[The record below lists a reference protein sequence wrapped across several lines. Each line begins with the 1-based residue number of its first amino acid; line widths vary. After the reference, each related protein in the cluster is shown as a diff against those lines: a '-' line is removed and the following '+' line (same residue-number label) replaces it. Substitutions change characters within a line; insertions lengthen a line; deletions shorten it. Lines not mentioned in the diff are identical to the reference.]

1 MVYRYSWIAGAGA
14 LGIAFWEL
22 SFVLRPSVVGTPWQL
37 AIIIATTLGAA
48 VTWILLAYRAHAV
61 VVVAGNVAG
70 FMITGGLLVAPD
82 TLWTVLPTSATWTT
96 VQFEIGRALEIIR
109 YGVEPVRPVPGLVLL
124 LAVLFWILG
133 FLLVAGLLTDRPY
146 IAVITPL
153 IIALQFVIIDRRPKG
168 IIHVAVFLGIVALS
182 LLAIRAD
189 ERDQGS
195 GRLQRVGATRP
206 PSKRPSLAVMALVAV
221 TIVAAIGS
229 VAFLG
234 GTVPSDGLITW
245 RAPSGYTD
253 DYSGSVSYNPY
264 TDIKAQ
270 LISQTNLPLFVATID
285 GVSPDQ
291 LRFRTVTLDV
301 YRDGRW
307 QTDRVQAFPI
317 DTETWI
323 DESQVYRGETLAVTV
338 AIRIENLTQPWMPAP
353 TTSNFVGTTNEGDL
367 RSIRVRRLDGSLFLP
382 GDTTYKGM
390 EYTVRAEVARYSG
403 ATLAALARTEDGT
416 LSPLFQAAADD
427 NAYLPKPGIELEP
440 LALANEEFWTEY
452 PDDLGAGVIRIAE
465 GLTTNLETNYEKAIA
480 LEQYFRYGDEQ
491 YGEFTYNDSV
501 PAQYTTSSVEDWL
514 TDESNPYVRNGYC
527 EQYATSMALMA
538 RALGIPSRV
547 VLGFAPGKE
556 LLNDNTVLI
565 QDKNAHSWVEIWIP
579 QFGWMMFDP
588 TPRPGY
594 SAPTINDTLT
604 EYLDFSPVAY
614 IDEIPDID
622 AVDADGGET
631 GPDQSRFDRPEPV
644 DRIRASGGGAADTTS
659 SGIELPAWLVDF
671 TIALAAVAILA
682 GAAPTT
688 KWLRARRRRNR
699 LAHGD
704 VAAAWEDITDRLADL
719 GDPIDPATTPLEA
732 AQNID
737 RAFLPLARTYSDTL
751 YGDRETSVSVIERA
765 TVAHIEAQQ
774 HLTRRYSA
782 LERVLATYRPTR
794 IITRYRTFLGQRNG
808 RKRRR
813 GHPPRN

>member
-1 MVYRYSWIAGAGA
+1 MVYRFSWIAG
-14 LGIAFWEL
+14 IAAIGLAVWEL
-22 SFVLRPSVVGTPWQL
+22 SFLLRPSVTGTPWQL
-37 AIIIATTLGAA
+37 AILIATALGA
-48 VTWILLAYRAHAV
+48 VITWTLLAYRAHAV
-61 VVVAGNVAG
+61 LVVAGNLVG
-70 FMITGGLLVAPD
+70 LVITGGLLLAPE
-82 TLWTVLPTSATWTT
+82 TLWTVLPTSETWT
-96 VQFEIGRALEIIR
+96 VLQLEMSRALEIIR

-124 LAVLFWILG
+124 LVVLFWILG
-133 FLLVAGLLTDRPY
+133 FLLVAGLLNRRPY

-153 IIALQFVIIDRRPKG
+153 IIALQFVIIDRKPKG
-168 IIHVAVFLGIVALS
+168 ILHVAVFLGIVAWS
-182 LLAIRAD
+182 LLAVRAD
-189 ERDQGS
+189 ERDRGS

-206 PSKRPSLAVMALVAV
+206 PSKRPSMAIVTLIAV
-221 TIVAAIGS
+221 TIVAAIGT
-229 VAFLG
+229 VAFAG
-234 GTVPSDGLITW
+234 STVPNDGLVSW

-253 DYSGSVSYNPY
+253 EYSGSVAYNPY

-270 LISQTNLPLFVATID
+270 LISQTNLPLFVATVD
-285 GVSPDQ
+285 GVAPDQ

-307 QTDRVQAFPI
+307 QTDRVQAYPI

-323 DESQVYRGETLAVTV
+323 DESQVYRGETVAVTV

-353 TTSNFVGTTNEGDL
+353 TTSNFVATADEGDL

-382 GDTTYKGM
+382 GDATYKGM
-390 EYTVRAEVARYSG
+390 EYTVRAEVARYNG

-416 LSPLFQAAADD
+416 LSPLFQAASDG
-427 NAYLPKPGIELEP
+427 NEYLPEPDIELEP

-452 PDDLGAGVIRIAE
+452 PDDLGSSVIRIAE

-480 LEQYFRYGDEQ
+480 LEQYFRYGDDR
-491 YGEFTYNDSV
+491 YGDFTYNDSV

-556 LLNDNTVLI
+556 MLNDNTVLI
-565 QDKNAHSWVEIWIP
+565 QDKNAHSWVEIWVP

-604 EYLDFSPVAY
+604 EYLDFSPVEY
-614 IDEIPDID
+614 IDAIPDID
-622 AVDADGGET
+622 AIDAEGGES
-631 GPDQSRFDRPEPV
+631 GPDQGRFERPEPV
-644 DRIRASGGGAADTTS
+644 DRVRASGGGESDAAST
-659 SGIELPAWLVDF
+659 GISLPSWLPNLA
-671 TIALAAVAILA
+671 IALVAIMLIAGLA
-682 GAAPTT
+682 PAT

-699 LAHGD
+699 LARGD
-704 VAAAWEDITDRLADL
+704 VAAAWDDITDRLADL
-719 GDPIDPATTPLEA
+719 GDPVDPASTPLEA
-732 AQNID
+732 ARSID
-737 RAFLPLARTYSDTL
+737 PAFVPLARTYSDTL
-751 YGDRETSVSVIERA
+751 YGERGTSTGVIEAA
-765 TVAHIEAQQ
+765 TEAYETAQQ
-774 HLTRRYSA
+774 HLTTRYSPF
-782 LERVLATYRPTR
+782 ERVLAAYRPTR
-794 IITRYRTFLGQRNG
+794 IIIRFQRFLGQRNG

-813 GHPPRN
+813 GSTPR

>member
-1 MVYRYSWIAGAGA
+1 
-14 LGIAFWEL
+14 
-22 SFVLRPSVVGTPWQL
+22 L
-37 AIIIATTLGAA
+37 AIVIATTLGAMI
-48 VTWILLAYRAHAV
+48 TWTLVAYRAHAV
-61 VVVAGNVAG
+61 VVVAGNVVG
-70 FMITGGLLVAPD
+70 FVITSSLLLAPE
-82 TLWTVLPTSATWTT
+82 TLWTVLPTSATWTAL
-96 VQFEIGRALEIIR
+96 QFELSRALEIIR

-133 FLLVAGLLTDRPY
+133 FLLVAGLLNGRPY

-168 IIHVAVFLGIVALS
+168 IVHVAVFLAVVALS
-182 LLAIRAD
+182 LLAIRTD
-189 ERDQGS
+189 ERDRGS
-195 GRLQRVGATRP
+195 GRLQRVGAIHR
-206 PSKRPSLAVMALVAV
+206 PSKRPSLAVVALVAV

-234 GTVPSDGLITW
+234 DTVPNDGVVTW

-270 LISQTNLPLFVATID
+270 LISQTALPLFVATVD

-323 DESQVYRGETLAVTV
+323 DESQVYRGETLPVTV

-353 TTSNFVGTTNEGDL
+353 TTANFVASTNEGDL

-390 EYTVRAEVARYSG
+390 EYTVRAEIARYDG

-427 NAYLPKPGIELEP
+427 NAYLPKPESELEP
-440 LALANEEFWTEY
+440 LALENEEFWTEY
-452 PDDLGAGVIRIAE
+452 PDDLGPGVVRIAE
-465 GLTTNLETNYEKAIA
+465 GLTTNLVTNYEKAIA
-480 LEQYFRYGDEQ
+480 LEQYFRYGNEQ

-556 LLNDNTVLI
+556 MLNDTTVLI

-579 QFGWMMFDP
+579 QFGWMMFD
-588 TPRPGY
+588 
-594 SAPTINDTLT
+594 
-604 EYLDFSPVAY
+604 
-614 IDEIPDID
+614 
-622 AVDADGGET
+622 
-631 GPDQSRFDRPEPV
+631 
-644 DRIRASGGGAADTTS
+644 
-659 SGIELPAWLVDF
+659 
-671 TIALAAVAILA
+671 
-682 GAAPTT
+682 
-688 KWLRARRRRNR
+688 
-699 LAHGD
+699 
-704 VAAAWEDITDRLADL
+704 
-719 GDPIDPATTPLEA
+719 
-732 AQNID
+732 
-737 RAFLPLARTYSDTL
+737 
-751 YGDRETSVSVIERA
+751 
-765 TVAHIEAQQ
+765 
-774 HLTRRYSA
+774 
-782 LERVLATYRPTR
+782 
-794 IITRYRTFLGQRNG
+794 
-808 RKRRR
+808 
-813 GHPPRN
+813 